1 ICYDRHFP
9 EGWRELALNGAELV
23 FNPSATFRGLSDH
36 IWTIEQ
42 PGAAVANGIFIGANN
57 RVGVEPAIGNHQ
69 FYGSSYFTDPR
80 GNVLNQGPDD
90 QDAVVISD
98 LNYDMI
104 REVRDQ
110 WQFYRDRRPET
121 YTHAARRA

>member
-1 ICYDRHFP
+1 MS
-9 EGWRELALNGAELV
+9 LNGAELV
-23 FNPSATFRGLSDH
+23 FNPSATFRGVSDH
-36 IWTIEQ
+36 IWTLEQ

-57 RVGVEPAIGNHQ
+57 RVGTEPKLGNHL

-90 QDAVVISD
+90 QDALVVAD
-98 LNYDMI
+98 LDFSLI

-121 YTHAARRA
+121 YSNIARRV

>member
-1 ICYDRHFP
+1 MIANR
-9 EGWRELALNGAELV
+9 RLGADPV
-23 FNPSATFRGLSDH
+23 V
-36 IWTIEQ
+36 
-42 PGAAVANGIFIGANN
+42 GADKD
-57 RVGVEPAIGNHQ
+57 AIGNHL

-90 QDAVVISD
+90 RDALVVSD
-98 LNYDMI
+98 LDFDMI

-121 YTHAARRA
+121 YTNAARRA